1 MLRLRDLTIR
11 TRLYALVII
20 SIAALAA
27 VLCLSAY
34 VLYWYRVDGPVHQEL
49 QLIRQ
54 LQTEMEPSI
63 LAMERP
69 HLVVQGVLAH
79 VDSDTLNSRLSE
91 LDEMEKAY
99 RESNEYWKK
108 SLTDPAVNKAVTE
121 DCFRPADEY
130 FRVVKNELVPLL
142 ESQPN

>member
-27 VLCLSAY
+27 ILCLSAY

-63 LAMERP
+63 LAT
-69 HLVVQGVLAH
+69 GKAA
-79 VDSDTLNSRLSE
+79 SSCSRS
-91 LDEMEKAY
+91 
-99 RESNEYWKK
+99 
-108 SLTDPAVNKAVTE
+108 AVTRRCRRSE
-121 DCFRPADEY
+121 
-130 FRVVKNELVPLL
+130 
-142 ESQPN
+142 